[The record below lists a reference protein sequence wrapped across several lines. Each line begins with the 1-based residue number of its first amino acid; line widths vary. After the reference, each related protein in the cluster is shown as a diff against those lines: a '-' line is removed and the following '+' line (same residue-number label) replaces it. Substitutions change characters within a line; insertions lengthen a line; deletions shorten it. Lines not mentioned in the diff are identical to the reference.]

1 MSAVNPMNTMGS
13 LNESVQLLHQKLLD
27 LAIRGK
33 LTDQRPDE
41 KLSEEILSLPEV
53 EGPFE
58 IPSNWKW
65 ISNDL
70 VIVSRKTLAPEQMKE
85 SVLLWTIPAY
95 DAGLPERTSR
105 NEIKS
110 GKKIVKKDDVLL
122 SKIVPQIIRVWHV
135 TTDEE
140 CQVGSTEWVTFRHNN
155 ILPQYLCLVL
165 RSYWFHELVMST
177 VAGVGGSLLRAN
189 PKKLKA
195 FSIPVPPLA
204 EQHRIVSVMTD
215 ADVMIRSLSSHQKV
229 LQEKIET
236 TQAKVLD
243 LAIHGCLVEQR
254 PEEKLSEEVLSLP
267 EIEGPFEIPDN
278 WKWVTLG
285 SALNYGNVSN
295 AESEDIPDNG
305 WILELED
312 IEKNTGRILKRE
324 YKKPGMKLST
334 KRQFSKGMVLYSKLR
349 PYLNKVVLADDDGYC
364 TSEIV
369 PINVKDAPVEL
380 DARFVVYWL
389 RSPWFVAKTN
399 SLSYGV
405 KMPRL
410 GTKDAKQ
417 LPIPVPPLAEQ
428 YRICEAI
435 EALQDKCS
443 KLTALLK

>member
-1 MSAVNPMNTMGS
+1 MQSW
-13 LNESVQLLHQKLLD
+13 LNENSVGTAQKGIYL
-27 LAIRGK
+27 
-33 LTDQRPDE
+33 
-41 KLSEEILSLPEV
+41 
-53 EGPFE
+53 
-58 IPSNWKW
+58 
-65 ISNDL
+65 
-70 VIVSRKTLAPEQMKE
+70 KTL
-85 SVLLWTIPAY
+85 
-95 DAGLPERTSR
+95 
-105 NEIKS
+105 
-110 GKKIVKKDDVLL
+110 
-122 SKIVPQIIRVWHV
+122 
-135 TTDEE
+135 
-140 CQVGSTEWVTFRHNN
+140 
-155 ILPQYLCLVL
+155 
-165 RSYWFHELVMST
+165 
-177 VAGVGGSLLRAN
+177 
-189 PKKLKA
+189 KKLMLP
-195 FSIPVPPLA
+195 IPPLA

-215 ADVMIRSLSSHQKV
+215 ADAMIRSLSSHQKV

-236 TQAKVLD
+236 VQAKVLD
-243 LAIHGCLVEQR
+243 LAIRGRLVEQR
-254 PEEKLSEEVLSLP
+254 SEETLSEEALSLP
-267 EIEGPFEIPDN
+267 EVEGPFEIPDN

-349 PYLNKVVLADDDGYC
+349 PYLNKVVLADDEGYC

-417 LPIPVPPLAEQ
+417 LPIPVPPLAE
-428 YRICEAI
+428 
-435 EALQDKCS
+435 
-443 KLTALLK
+443 